1 MRRSLTVTASA
12 LAAVALATA
21 AGCSSGSSPSSAG
34 ASPTM
39 TTAAAGSAAHVA
51 TSPTASAAAATAQ
64 TTGSGGVSAC
74 SLLTAGQATKLNK
87 VTYSSATPGHPSNGF
102 DTCTYKNAGSAD
114 PVDIQDLTVTVLSIP
129 GCWTALQSADGPGKA
144 LSGVGDAAFGAQIG
158 IDIKAGS
165 RCVTIH
171 GLTHAELLANYAPDV
186 AMGQIILAKLN

>member
-1 MRRSLTVTASA
+1 MRRSLSVTAGA
-12 LAAVALATA
+12 LAALALATA
-21 AGCSSGSSPSSAG
+21 AGCSSGSSLSAG
-34 ASPTM
+34 AGPTT
-39 TTAAAGSAAHVA
+39 TTAAAGSSSQLA
-51 TSPTASAAAATAQ
+51 TSPTASAAAATAP
-64 TTGSGGVSAC
+64 TAGSGGVSAC
-74 SLLTAGQATKLNK
+74 SLLTAGQATKLNN

-102 DTCTYKNAGSAD
+102 DTCTYENAGSAD

-129 GCWTALQSADGPGKA
+129 GCWTALQSAEGPGKA

-186 AMGQIILAKLN
+186 AMGQIILAKLT

>member
-1 MRRSLTVTASA
+1 MRRSLTVTAGA
-12 LAAVALATA
+12 LAALALATA
-21 AGCSSGSSPSSAG
+21 AGCSSGGSPSAG
-34 ASPTM
+34 AGPTAT
-39 TTAAAGSAAHVA
+39 TTAAGSSSQVA
-51 TSPTASAAAATAQ
+51 PSPTSSAAAATAP
-64 TTGSGGVSAC
+64 TAGSGGVSAC
-74 SLLTAGQATKLNK
+74 SLLTAAEATKLNK
-87 VTYSSATPGHPSNGF
+87 VTYSSARPGHPSNGF

-129 GCWTALQSADGPGKA
+129 GCWAALQSAEGPGKA

-186 AMGQIILAKLN
+186 AMGQIILAKLT